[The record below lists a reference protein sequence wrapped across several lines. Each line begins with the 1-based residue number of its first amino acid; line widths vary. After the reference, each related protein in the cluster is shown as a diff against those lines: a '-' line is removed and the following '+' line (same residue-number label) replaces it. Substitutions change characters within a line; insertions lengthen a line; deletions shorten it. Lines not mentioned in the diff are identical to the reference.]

1 MKMRF
6 VRNMLSAASVA
17 ALLTGTVADA
27 CTGIELMALDGTV
40 IHARTLEFGSDLQS
54 EIIMIPRGYKRV
66 GTTPDGKPGLVSV
79 AKYASVGMN
88 GSGLDI
94 LMDGVNEKGLAVG
107 LFYFPGSAGYM
118 PYAEADAGKTL
129 AAWELGSWMLE
140 NFANTEEVRQN
151 IGSVVVPEVVLKAW
165 GFAPEV
171 HFVVRDTTGTSIV
184 LEVVGGEMKV
194 HDAPLGVLTNSPT
207 YDWHMAN
214 LNNYVGFSMTNRPPV
229 QLGSVTLP
237 GFGMGTGML
246 GLPGDFTP
254 PSRFV
259 RAVAF
264 TQSAVPSATGPEAIL
279 NAFHILNNFDIP
291 VGSARDGQKDANG
304 NIQADYTLWTSAVDL
319 TTRQYYFRT
328 HENSQIRVVDLMK
341 MNLDSPQIIKMPIT
355 SPEVIAPFAP

>member
-1 MKMRF
+1 
-6 VRNMLSAASVA
+6 
-17 ALLTGTVADA
+17 
-27 CTGIELMALDGTV
+27 
-40 IHARTLEFGSDLQS
+40 
-54 EIIMIPRGYKRV
+54 
-66 GTTPDGKPGLVSV
+66 
-79 AKYASVGMN
+79 
-88 GSGLDI
+88 
-94 LMDGVNEKGLAVG
+94 
-107 LFYFPGSAGYM
+107 M
-118 PYAEADAGKTL
+118 PYTEADAGKTL
-129 AAWELGSWMLE
+129 AAWELGSWLLE

-151 IGSVVVPEVVLKAW
+151 IGAVVVPEVVLKAW

-184 LEVVGGEMKV
+184 IEVVGGEIKV
-194 HDAPLGVLTNSPT
+194 HDAPLGVVTNSPT

-214 LNNYVGFSMTNRPPV
+214 LNNYLNFSMTNAPPV
-229 QLGSVTLP
+229 KLDGVTIS

-264 TQSAVPSATGPEAIL
+264 TQSALPSANGHDAVL

-291 VGSARDGQKDANG
+291 MGSARDGQKDANG

-341 MNLDSPQIIKMPIT
+341 MDLDSPEIIKMPIT